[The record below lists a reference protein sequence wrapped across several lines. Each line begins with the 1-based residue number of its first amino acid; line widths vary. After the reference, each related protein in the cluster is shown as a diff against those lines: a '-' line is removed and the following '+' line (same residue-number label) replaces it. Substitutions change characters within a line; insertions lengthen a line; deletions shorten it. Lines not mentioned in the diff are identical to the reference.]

1 MLDGGA
7 VYYVMGGDPE
17 TGSPDEPLTGRLVTD
32 WSMTTEEVDQFLDLL
47 RG

>member
-7 VYYVMGGDPE
+7 VYYVMSGDPE
-17 TGSPDEPLTGRLVTD
+17 VGDPDEMLTGRLVTD
-32 WSMTTEEVDQFLDLL
+32 WSMTESGVSQFLDLL